1 MRYVVAL
8 VGVLFAVVAL
18 AACNSTDK
26 RPAGVA
32 GSSSSEPAPMAQA
45 SPAAAA
51 VPAATVAPGD
61 GVRRMT
67 IVELRDALDKGQ
79 AVVVDTRGEDSYKA
93 GHIKGARWIMA
104 TDILAH
110 VNDLPR
116 DKTIVTYCS

>member
-1 MRYVVAL
+1 MRYLVAP
-8 VGVLFAVVAL
+8 VAAIFAVVAL
-18 AACNSTDK
+18 AACNSTD
-26 RPAGVA
+26 RT
-32 GSSSSEPAPMAQA
+32 SSVTRSSASEPAPVAQA
-45 SPAAAA
+45 SPAAAT
-51 VPAATVAPGD
+51 VQATVAPGD

-67 IVELRDALDKGQ
+67 IVELRDAMDKGQ
-79 AVVVDTRGEDSYKA
+79 AIVVDTRGEDSYKA